1 MRYLTLFKGG
11 CPNLPDT
18 VYIYA
23 DNTATYRTKVAQYLH
38 SNYQSIA
45 PDTYQITNNV
55 LTLAN
60 NSDYHDITYIIEYDN
75 EDTDYLRCYFADD
88 VIERSG
94 LLLFNLSLDIFGT
107 YISKM
112 RYLYFT
118 CDRTSASLFNS
129 HIEAGNVLSDGQEV
143 TPLKTTTYDKWSA
156 SLMVVLFV
164 TLKRT
169 DAFSNPSITTLPLAF
184 ELSRLKAAFDKAV
197 NGTYTNSNDIPTI
210 LSEVLGSITEISG
223 GFLGSE
229 HYKVTLNNAYLIPAE
244 FLNPFAY
251 SIENSM
257 IIQSKTNLV
266 TNTLSIACNTLKT
279 MKKTLSLSI
288 PSSLS
293 KYKKHYIGTYLS
305 NIEIPLYVNTSLMK
319 AYVNCSI
326 SKGAL
331 QIEIEYGNATKDI
344 TSAFAFVATNNNIE
358 AESLSR
364 ISNFI
369 GLIAS
374 GATTVGGAMTGNP
387 LAVIGGGASFA
398 TSGMS
403 VVNTYNQKPPKTNTT
418 TSADINYLWQYG
430 AVADRPLTYPIVI
443 ISYEVEDDT
452 GITTALYGAPC
463 NSVEINMRN
472 IINGTPIFPN
482 SKIDFTF
489 VKGRFTDMKGIPKS
503 AINVIQ
509 SAFDSGIKILR

>member
-11 CPNLPDT
+11 CPNLPET
-18 VYIYA
+18 LYIYA
-23 DNTATYRTKVAQYLH
+23 DNATSYRNKVTQYLP
-38 SNYQSIA
+38 SDYQTIA

-60 NSDYHDITYIIEYDN
+60 NNIYRDITYIVEYDTEN
-75 EDTDYLRCYFADD
+75 TDYLRCYFVDD
-88 VIERSG
+88 VIDRSD
-94 LLLFNLSLDIFGT
+94 LLLFSLSLDVFGT

-112 RYLYFT
+112 RYQYFT
-118 CDRTSASLFNS
+118 CERTSVSLFNS
-129 HIEAGNVLSDGQEV
+129 HIEGGNVLPDAQAV
-143 TPLKTTTYDKWSA
+143 TPLKTTTYTKWSS
-156 SLMVVLFV
+156 SLMIVLFV

-184 ELSRLKAAFDKAV
+184 ELSRLKTAFDEAV
-197 NGTYTNSNDIPTI
+197 DGTYSNTNDIPTI

-223 GFLGSE
+223 GFLGKE
-229 HYKVTLNNAYLIPAE
+229 HYQVTLNNAYLIPTE
-244 FLNPFAY
+244 FLNPFGY

-257 IIQSKTNLV
+257 IIHSKTNLV
-266 TNTLSIACNTLKT
+266 TNPLAIVCNTLKT
-279 MKKTLSLSI
+279 MKKTISLTI

-293 KYKKHYIGTYLS
+293 KLKKHYIGTYLS
-305 NIEIPLYVNTSLMK
+305 NIEIPLYVSTARK

-326 SKGAL
+326 SKGAM

-374 GATTVGGAMTGNP
+374 GATAVGGAMTGNP

-398 TSGMS
+398 TSVTG
-403 VVNTYNQKPPKTNTT
+403 VINTYNQKPPKSNTS
-418 TSADINYLWQYG
+418 TSVDINYLWQYNTL
-430 AVADRPLTYPIVI
+430 AERPLTYPIVI
-443 ISYEVEDDT
+443 VSYETEDDT
-452 GITTALYGAPC
+452 AMTTALYGAPC
-463 NSVEINMRN
+463 NSVETNIQN
-472 IINGTPIFPN
+472 IISGAPIFSN
-482 SKIDFTF
+482 SNIAFTF
-489 VKGRFTDMKGIPKS
+489 IKGRFTNMKGIPQT
-503 AINVIQ
+503 AISIIQ
-509 SAFDSGIKILR
+509 SAFDSGIKVQR